1 MFSRQFNLVAVWL
14 KSACVIIMSH
24 VLVRVCSCF
33 QEGNLTSPRVCQLF
47 GSPFEGS
54 AFVFVLLIWTVS
66 TYVTAE
72 HPLSTVKRD
81 WMGEPGVLCINAASA
96 A

>member
-1 MFSRQFNLVAVWL
+1 MFLRQFNLVAVWL
-14 KSACVIIMSH
+14 KTTCVIIMSH
-24 VLVRVCSCF
+24 VLVRVC
-33 QEGNLTSPRVCQLF
+33 EGNLNSPSVRQLF

-81 WMGEPGVLCINAASA
+81 WMWEPGVLCINAASA